1 MPYDIIRQDI
11 TKMKVDAIVNPTDYM
26 FSGSGG
32 ADAQIHLATGPEL
45 RKACDAL
52 PLLEEGEIAVT
63 EGFQLPCKY
72 IIHTF
77 GPIWQ
82 GGLFDERR
90 KLVSCYKHALQAA
103 YDRNC
108 ESIAFPLISS
118 GTFGFPKDK
127 VLRIALDTITNFL
140 MSHDM
145 TVYIVVFDKKAYAI
159 SQKLQKDVQDFLD
172 GTDLQP
178 VAGSSQ
184 PAQKNAEDGCGQTRE
199 AGIFSDK
206 LTLEELLAHR
216 REGFTGAL
224 MRLIGRSGMSH
235 VECYKK
241 ANITKQLFSK
251 ISSDPHYH
259 PTRPTVFAFAIALK
273 LTLDE
278 TERLLNKAGL
288 AFDLTDDTDKIVC
301 FFIYHKNY
309 DLTEINEV
317 LDQHDQKCLGN
328 VIA

>member
-32 ADAQIHLATGPEL
+32 TDAHIHQAAGPEL

-52 PLLEEGEIAVT
+52 SFLQEGEVAVT
-63 EGFQLPCKY
+63 EGFDLPCKY

-77 GPIWQ
+77 GPVWQ
-82 GGLFDERR
+82 GGFFDERK
-90 KLVSCYKHALQAA
+90 KLASCYRNAMQAA
-103 YDRNC
+103 CNHGC

-118 GTFGFPKDK
+118 GTFGFPKDQ
-127 VLRIALDTITNFL
+127 VLRIALDTITNYL

-159 SQKLQKDVQDFLD
+159 SQTLQKDIQDFID
-172 GTDLQP
+172 GPTLQLP
-178 VAGSSQ
+178 EHAIQ
-184 PAQKNAEDGCGQTRE
+184 PAQEIADDAKPQVGA
-199 AGIFSDK
+199 AALFSDK

-224 MRLIGRSGMSH
+224 MRLIGRSGMSP

-273 LTLDE
+273 LTLEE
-278 TERLLNKAGL
+278 TEQLLNKAGL

-301 FFIYHKNY
+301 FFIYHKIY
-309 DLTEINEV
+309 DLIEINEV

-328 VIA
+328 VMA